1 MDLDPH
7 LNKAASIW
15 LNPKLNINK
24 KIFIWKEWVERGILV
39 LDNVYSTNLFKTFDE
54 LKQDYNLPS
63 ITPCTSGG
71 FMGQVFTPQN

>member
-1 MDLDPH
+1 MGR
-7 LNKAASIW
+7 KRYSCI
-15 LNPKLNINK
+15 
-24 KIFIWKEWVERGILV
+24 GQC
-39 LDNVYSTNLFKTFDE
+39 VYSTNLFKTFDE